1 MPRPG
6 RFLGWFSFSVFALTL
21 AFGAPASAKRKNH
34 KPAKKAVAEA
44 SEQTQRA
51 IGELAGKF
59 KWGMTVDQ
67 AMKLVT
73 DDIRARYTERIQA
86 APNAFEQD
94 ALQKQMADDIAR
106 LKASYV
112 KFDGQKTGWE
122 VSIVDHEFGLNNDES
137 MFFVGEKDQRRF
149 LFFYQGKLWK
159 QFIAF
164 DAQNPAFAGKS
175 FDDFADIVQRRYGP
189 AAMTFRKLRTS
200 DDQTLDH
207 LEWPPSGD
215 FVLWAIDLTD
225 FYGNYCLS
233 LFQKSKLAEVEAGR
247 KAHGPQTA
255 KDTRLIDAALKPDST
270 PGDVNADII
279 DQITGKAAKDA
290 AQAEKAKE
298 NSDPLDESG
307 L

>member
-6 RFLGWFSFSVFALTL
+6 RPLEWLSFCVFALVL
-21 AFGAPASAKRKNH
+21 AFGVPAQ
-34 KPAKKAVAEA
+34 AKKQPHKAKKVAAEA
-44 SEQTQRA
+44 SEQTRRA
-51 IGELAGKF
+51 VGELAGKF
-59 KWGMTVDQ
+59 KWGMTVDE

-86 APNAFEQD
+86 ASNAFEQD
-94 ALQKQMADDIAR
+94 ALQKQMADEIAR

-112 KFDGQKTGWE
+112 QFDGHKTGWE
-122 VSIVDHEFGLNNDES
+122 VSIVDHQFASNNDES
-137 MFFVGEKDQRRF
+137 MFIVGEKDQRRF

-189 AAMTFRKLRTS
+189 ASMTFRKLRTS

-233 LFQKSKLAEVEAGR
+233 LFQKSKLAEIEAGR
-247 KAHGPQTA
+247 KAHSPQAA
-255 KDTRLIDAALKPDST
+255 KDTRLIDSALKPAST